1 MGKLKD
7 RLIRRIP
14 EDVDTVLR
22 VEAARENISVND
34 LVVRIL
40 TKEAKLLEKKRR

>member
-1 MGKLKD
+1 MGKLKE

-34 LVVRIL
+34 LVLRIL

>member
-14 EDVDTVLR
+14 PDVDTELR
-22 VEAARENISVND
+22 IEAARRNISVND
-34 LVVRIL
+34 LVLKIL
-40 TKEAKLLEKKRR
+40 TKEAKRLEKKRR